1 MSVHACLPA
10 CGLQNPREAGHQL
23 IPHQRACSAARPSC
37 RGGTSP
43 TMQFFKS
50 SLILLFASRVV
61 LHRGG
66 DLGLA
71 QGSAPVVSE
80 EDLQEEAKLPLQPP
94 PAPPSCPTPLTI
106 SGNRSVQTCRSLA
119 DPLVCA
125 LGKPSWPASLSCR
138 RLSHFRFEIVVS
150 PCASEKALVP
160 VYGSGSSMGEAGGGE
175 GWCPVS
181 GSSSASLGGTSNTL
195 SV

>member
-61 LHRGG
+61 LHRGE

-80 EDLQEEAKLPLQPP
+80 EDLPEEAKLPFQPP
-94 PAPPSCPTPLTI
+94 WPPHPHVPHPSRSLGI
-106 SGNRSVQTCRSLA
+106 GSVQTCRSLA

-138 RLSHFRFEIVVS
+138 RLSHFQI
-150 PCASEKALVP
+150 
-160 VYGSGSSMGEAGGGE
+160 
-175 GWCPVS
+175 
-181 GSSSASLGGTSNTL
+181 
-195 SV
+195 